1 MLNILKY
8 FQQTPV
14 EKYEFQEAETLPFG
28 AVMEEA
34 SLPEYVE
41 PTAVAEEPTADI
53 KHEFGSHSTD
63 FAKKLQE
70 AAERE
75 ADEIIE
81 QARER
86 AKEEAAAIVEN
97 ARATAQREAE
107 ALCEQMRERGYQE
120 GFAEGR
126 KAGYQAGMEQGQE
139 EGRAQGHAQQAQ
151 FIDDI
156 EQFFQDAANQRDM
169 MFVRAQD
176 QMRDLALTVAEKIL
190 RISLQSSGEI
200 VARMVQHA
208 VEKLKRREW
217 VRVYISKGEV
227 QRCVQ
232 ADPELAASLASLSD
246 HVKIVPME
254 SDDPGACIIE
264 MPDEIIDASASTQMD
279 NIREMLQDM
288 KE

>member
-14 EKYEFQEAETLPFG
+14 EKYEFQEAETLPFSS
-28 AVMEEA
+28 AMQA
-34 SLPEYVE
+34 SGLPEFADPSEEIEESVQE
-41 PTAVAEEPTADI
+41 PQPDAASNYAE
-53 KHEFGSHSTD
+53 
-63 FAKKLQE
+63 FARKLQE
-70 AAERE
+70 ATERE
-75 ADEIIE
+75 AEEILD
-81 QARER
+81 
-86 AKEEAAAIVEN
+86 K
-97 ARATAQREAE
+97 ARAEADAILESARTSANREAE
-107 ALCEQMRERGYQE
+107 ALCEQMREKGYQE

-126 KAGYQAGMEQGQE
+126 QAGYEAGQELGLE
-139 EGRAQGHAQQAQ
+139 EGRAQLRAQQ
-151 FIDDI
+151 
-156 EQFFQDAANQRDM
+156 EQALNDVEHFFQEAANQRDM

-232 ADPELAASLASLSD
+232 ADPELAAALAGLSD

-279 NIREMLQDM
+279 NIRERLQDM
-288 KE
+288 KD

>member
-1 MLNILKY
+1 MLNIRKY

-14 EKYEFQEAETLPFG
+14 EKYEFQEAETLPFSSG
-28 AVMEEA
+28 MEA
-34 SLPEYVE
+34 TALPEFADPSETTEESVRE
-41 PTAVAEEPTADI
+41 PEVDAASNYT
-53 KHEFGSHSTD
+53 EF
-63 FAKKLQE
+63 ARRLQE
-70 AAERE
+70 ATERE
-75 ADEIIE
+75 AE
-81 QARER
+81 QILD
-86 AKEEAAAIVEN
+86 K
-97 ARATAQREAE
+97 ARAEADAILESARTSANREAE
-107 ALCEQMRERGYQE
+107 ALCEQMREKGYQE

-126 KAGYQAGMEQGQE
+126 QAGYEAGQELGLE
-139 EGRAQGHAQQAQ
+139 EGRAQLR
-151 FIDDI
+151 
-156 EQFFQDAANQRDM
+156 EQHEQTINDVERFFQEAADQRDM

-190 RISLQSSGEI
+190 RISLQSSSEI

-232 ADPELAASLASLSD
+232 ADPELAASLMSLSD
-246 HVKIVPME
+246 HVKIIPME

-279 NIREMLQDM
+279 NIRELLQDM
-288 KE
+288 KD

>member
-14 EKYEFQEAETLPFG
+14 EKYEFQEAENLPF
-28 AVMEEA
+28 ATEEDES
-34 SLPEYVE
+34 SLPKYVNS
-41 PTAVAEEPTADI
+41 PTDLEEPLAEAQPEMTP
-53 KHEFGSHSTD
+53 HTSD
-63 FAKKLQE
+63 FAKRLQQS
-70 AAERE
+70 AERE
-75 ADEIIE
+75 AEQILE
-81 QARER
+81 QAREQ
-86 AKEEAAAIVEN
+86 AKEQAEEILEN
-97 ARATAQREAE
+97 ARASAKREAE
-107 ALCEQMRERGYQE
+107 ALCEQMREQGYQE
-120 GFAEGR
+120 GFSEGR
-126 KAGYQAGMEQGQE
+126 EAGYRTGLEQGQE
-139 EGRAQGHAQQAQ
+139 EGRAQSYQQQVQ
-151 FIDDI
+151 FVDDV
-156 EQFFQDAANQRDM
+156 ERFFQEAANQRDM
-169 MFVRAQD
+169 MFVRAQN
-176 QMRDLALTVAEKIL
+176 QMRDLALTVSEKIL

-232 ADPELAASLASLSD
+232 ADPELAASLAGLSD
-246 HVKIVPME
+246 HVKIIPME

-279 NIREMLQDM
+279 NIRELLQDM

>member
-14 EKYEFQEAETLPFG
+14 EKYEFQEAETLPFSSE
-28 AVMEEA
+28 MDA
-34 SLPEYVE
+34 SVLPEFADPSEEIEESAQE
-41 PTAVAEEPTADI
+41 PQADAASNYAE
-53 KHEFGSHSTD
+53 

-70 AAERE
+70 ATERE
-75 ADEIIE
+75 AEEILD
-81 QARER
+81 
-86 AKEEAAAIVEN
+86 K
-97 ARATAQREAE
+97 ARAEADAILESARTSANREAE
-107 ALCEQMRERGYQE
+107 ALCEQMREKGYQE

-126 KAGYQAGMEQGQE
+126 QAGYEAGQELGLE
-139 EGRAQGHAQQAQ
+139 EGRAQLRAQQ
-151 FIDDI
+151 
-156 EQFFQDAANQRDM
+156 EQVLNDVEHFFQEAANQRDM

-232 ADPELAASLASLSD
+232 ADPELAAALTGLSD

-279 NIREMLQDM
+279 NIRELLQDM
-288 KE
+288 KD